1 MSKGEPRPLT
11 AAERRRSLAAAIAS
25 VAVFGIGIGFA
36 MPLFSL
42 LLDGWGT
49 DASLIGLNAACAYL
63 GVIIGPLATPRL
75 VRRLG
80 IRAFLLA
87 CLALDVLLFLA
98 MKRFDAIAPWFLLR
112 IGLGLVGASLFTAT
126 EAWINMLASDAGRG
140 RIIGLYAASLSAGF
154 AAGPLLLGLT
164 GTAGWTPFLVGA
176 AMNAVAAVPLLAL
189 GDLAGGLGREP
200 GAPALAFFVKAPFI
214 MLAVALYGV
223 FESATF
229 ALLPIWGVRVGL
241 APAEAAATLTAI
253 GLGSLALQVPI
264 GWLSDRLAR
273 RAVLRLCGAAGLV
286 GALLLPLVAGSA
298 PTRFL
303 ALVLW
308 GGCAAGIY
316 PVALG
321 MAGARFRGTEM
332 LGANAAIIIAYGL
345 GSLVGPAL
353 GGAAMDLW
361 NPQGLLAAL
370 ALLFAA
376 FSAATLARR
385 NRVAEQKSIAP

>member
-1 MSKGEPRPLT
+1 MDEGDPRPLT

-36 MPLFSL
+36 APLFSL
-42 LLDGWGT
+42 LLEARGT
-49 DASLIGLNAACAYL
+49 ETSLTGLNAACAYL
-63 GVIIGPLATPRL
+63 GVIVGPLSTPLL
-75 VRRLG
+75 VRRFG

-87 CLALDVLLFLA
+87 CLALDVVLFLA
-98 MKRFDAIAPWFLLR
+98 MKLFDGIGAWFLLR
-112 IGLGLVGASLFTAT
+112 FGLGLIGSSLFAAT

-140 RIIGLYAASLSAGF
+140 RIIGLYAASLAAGF
-154 AAGPLLLGLT
+154 AAGPLLLALT

-176 AMNAVAAVPLLAL
+176 ATNAVAAVPLLAL
-189 GDLAGGLGREP
+189 GDLAGGLGRER

-223 FESATF
+223 FEATTF

-241 APAEAAATLTAI
+241 VPAEAAATLTAI

-273 RAVLRLCGAAGLV
+273 RTVLRLCGAAGLM
-286 GALLLPLVAGSA
+286 GAMLLPFLAGSA
-298 PTRFL
+298 PMLFL

-308 GGCAAGIY
+308 GGCAGGIY

-321 MAGARFRGTEM
+321 MAGARFRGAEL
-332 LGANAAIIIAYGL
+332 LGANAAVIIAYGV

-370 ALLFAA
+370 ALLFAG
-376 FSAATLARR
+376 FSVAASVFATD
-385 NRVAEQKSIAP
+385 AP